1 MEINNIITAT
11 EAIRSFSDIM
21 NKVYYQH
28 QSFDVKKGKV
38 IVARIIPYNHSSK
51 IEIKNLEKFFTNSP
65 KLEEGDAE
73 AFINEVSKSRLES
86 VAREI
91 KWE

>member
-51 IEIKNLEKFFTNSP
+51 IEIKNGSSP
-65 KLEEGDAE
+65 FLVGRIKLL
-73 AFINEVSKSRLES
+73 ISQ
-86 VAREI
+86 
-91 KWE
+91 